1 MIGNEPGVR
10 ILPMIDTQQRV
21 MAQRVH
27 QLERAKC
34 GTDDNIPMTKP
45 APDGVIVPA
54 DGGGDFTQTA

>member
-1 MIGNEPGVR
+1 
-10 ILPMIDTQQRV
+10 MIDTQQRV

-45 APDGVIVPA
+45 APEGVIIPA
-54 DGGGDFTQTA
+54 DGGGDFTETA